1 MEIKE
6 TIIVEGKNDAVRL
19 KGMMDVNIIT
29 TDGTHLSKD
38 KISLIKEAQQKC
50 GVIIF
55 TDPDYPG
62 YMIRERINTSIPG
75 CKNAFI
81 TSDKARYKGK
91 VGIEHATKEEITN
104 ALANL
109 VTYHVSESKISY
121 ENLRSLGLIGNKES
135 NKLRL
140 CVSKHLNLGYC
151 NGKTLLK
158 RLNMLDINY
167 EKLAL
172 ILQGVIDE

>member
-6 TIIVEGKNDAVRL
+6 TIIVEGKNDAVKL
-19 KGMMDVNIIT
+19 HSMMDVNIIT
-29 TDGTHLSKD
+29 TDGTHLSKE
-38 KISLIKEAQQKC
+38 KLLLIKETQQKH

-62 YMIRERINTSIPG
+62 YMIREKINTSVSG

-109 VTYHVSESKISY
+109 ITYQYKEPKLSY
-121 ENLRSLGLIGNKES
+121 DNLRCLGLIGEQES

-140 CVSKHLNLGYC
+140 YVSKHLNIGYC

-158 RLNMLDINY
+158 RLNMLDITS
-167 EKLAL
+167 ERLEL

>member
-6 TIIVEGKNDAVRL
+6 TIIVEGKNDAARL
-19 KGMMDVNIIT
+19 RGMMDVNIIT
-29 TDGTHLSKD
+29 TEGTHLSKE
-38 KISLIKEAQQKC
+38 KILLIKETQQKC

-62 YMIRERINTSIPG
+62 YMIRERINNSVPG

-91 VGIEHATKEEITN
+91 VGVEHATKEEITK

-109 VTYHVSESKISY
+109 ITYQINEPRLNY
-121 ENLRSLGLIGNKES
+121 EQLRSLGLIGNKES

-140 CVSKHLNLGYC
+140 QISKHLNLGYC

-158 RLNMLDINY
+158 RLNMLDITY
-167 EKLAL
+167 EKLAM
-172 ILQGVIDE
+172 ILQGDIDE